1 MAEPVGAPDAGH
13 EPSSERLPD
22 FETPLAAS
30 KIDVS
35 KSDVSKSDNEL
46 AWDFERQI
54 AEIRQGLKAAVPAPE
69 GVPAKDHL
77 EPPAAAE
84 ISSPSPPLGPDLSQS
99 AGLDKA
105 AASKAPA
112 SVEPAAPQ
120 VAPHPVVP
128 HPAVPAAPIRAPA
141 RGPASDQKLRSVR
154 RRLFRWRAA
163 AGVLLLAILA
173 VAALPALWKLAP
185 ERVPPKLRPVALM
198 RSIGIPVD
206 TTSGT
211 PREPAPPESQFDE

>member
-69 GVPAKDHL
+69 GVPAKDH
-77 EPPAAAE
+77 
-84 ISSPSPPLGPDLSQS
+84 
-99 AGLDKA
+99 
-105 AASKAPA
+105 
-112 SVEPAAPQ
+112 
-120 VAPHPVVP
+120 
-128 HPAVPAAPIRAPA
+128 
-141 RGPASDQKLRSVR
+141 
-154 RRLFRWRAA
+154 FRAA
-163 AGVLLLAILA
+163 GSSRNLIAVSAAG
-173 VAALPALWKLAP
+173 
-185 ERVPPKLRPVALM
+185 
-198 RSIGIPVD
+198 
-206 TTSGT
+206 T
-211 PREPAPPESQFDE
+211 